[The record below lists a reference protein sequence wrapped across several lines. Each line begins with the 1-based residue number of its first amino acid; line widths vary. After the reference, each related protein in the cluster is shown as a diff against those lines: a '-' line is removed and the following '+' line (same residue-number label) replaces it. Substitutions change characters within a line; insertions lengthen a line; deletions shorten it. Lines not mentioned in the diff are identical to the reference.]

1 MMLMHG
7 SEHGSIERKELKVLG
22 RSLSRRKKVDASIGD
37 HRPVAVLAGS
47 VHAVERF
54 FVEDDL
60 QMMLFGNLL
69 HNDHE
74 HHVLINGLGSL
85 AEKRRTLELIW
96 RHLVVSCLKQDAEL
110 VCLGLEILHE
120 RADPRRD
127 CSEIM
132 VFKLLVFCGCVSDH
146 CPACKHEVRTGVVQ
160 RLIYKEVLLLDSEVH
175 LYRLYRL
182 IEEVCHR
189 SCCLT
194 QDM

>member
-1 MMLMHG
+1 MFMDSRHHIYYE
-7 SEHGSIERKELKVLG
+7 SEEAQIV
-22 RSLSRRKKVDASIGD
+22 
-37 HRPVAVLAGS
+37 
-47 VHAVERF
+47 
-54 FVEDDL
+54 
-60 QMMLFGNLL
+60 
-69 HNDHE
+69 
-74 HHVLINGLGSL
+74 LGSL
-85 AEKRRTLELIW
+85 AGREEHVAAVGAEAPVIMLARAVYARERFLVHEYAEIMAPGHFGHKSHHEQVVVVGQVGLLEYGGEFKLI
-96 RHLVVSCLKQDAEL
+96 RSHLVVSCLKQDAEL